1 MPFCYEILVKIKFYF
16 GLQIIDELHNIRS
29 YVEMMDGVPESIV
42 KRSGHLMSLQQA
54 HFPYRN
60 IGFKDLVIPR
70 GTTGHIRGKMVH
82 WQVKVSFWDV
92 AIGEIQLLC
101 QQVSIFH

>member
-1 MPFCYEILVKIKFYF
+1 
-16 GLQIIDELHNIRS
+16 
-29 YVEMMDGVPESIV
+29 MMDGVPESIV

-101 QQVSIFH
+101 QQVIIFIQMSENYFIPHNKHLKLFRRP

>member
-1 MPFCYEILVKIKFYF
+1 
-16 GLQIIDELHNIRS
+16 
-29 YVEMMDGVPESIV
+29 MMDGVPESIV

-70 GTTGHIRGKMVH
+70 GTSGHIRGKMVH

-101 QQVSIFH
+101 QQVSIFIQMSEN